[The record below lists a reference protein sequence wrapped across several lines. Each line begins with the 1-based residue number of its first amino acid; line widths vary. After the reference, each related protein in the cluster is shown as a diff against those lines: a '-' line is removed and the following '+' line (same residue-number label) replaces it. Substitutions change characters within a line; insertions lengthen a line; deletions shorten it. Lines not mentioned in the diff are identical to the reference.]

1 MTVATA
7 IMRKCS
13 VSAANICCSV
23 CVKFGVGGQQIMQ
36 LGTHEFR
43 DSRHKEGRNLAVGV
57 GVVYRERC

>member
-1 MTVATA
+1 
-7 IMRKCS
+7 MRKCS